1 MWPVYGGQNGP
12 KSIVS
17 VAPKAELWTPLGL
30 FGQSLTPHR
39 YFSHFVNLFRKH
51 VLRRL
56 EKMIPYMNL
65 NEQVDADFTRARRRA
80 RLRAAVARI
89 RREHASNRLLSF
101 DDVRRGRLVAGN
113 RLHRGTRVVEVHQI
127 VGSVGRWRD
136 FDRSFLPARAS
147 VGEKWKRIDRAFQR
161 GEDLPPVEL
170 YEVGEAYF
178 VVDGHHRVSV
188 ARYYDETT
196 VEAAVAEFY
205 PKRPAA
211 RAPAASN
218 RSLTA

>member
-1 MWPVYGGQNGP
+1 
-12 KSIVS
+12 
-17 VAPKAELWTPLGL
+17 
-30 FGQSLTPHR
+30 
-39 YFSHFVNLFRKH
+39 
-51 VLRRL
+51 
-56 EKMIPYMNL
+56 MIPYMNL
-65 NEQVDADFTRARRRA
+65 NEQVDADFARARRRA
-80 RLRAAVARI
+80 RLRAVVAHI

-101 DDVRRGRLVAGN
+101 DDVRRELVANN
-113 RLHRGTRVVEVHQI
+113 RLHRGTRVVDVDQI

-147 VGEKWKRIDRAFQR
+147 GGERWKRIDRAFQR

-170 YEVGEAYF
+170 YEIGDTYF

-188 ARYYDETT
+188 ARYHDVPT

-211 RAPAASN
+211 RAPATSKS
-218 RSLTA
+218 SLAA